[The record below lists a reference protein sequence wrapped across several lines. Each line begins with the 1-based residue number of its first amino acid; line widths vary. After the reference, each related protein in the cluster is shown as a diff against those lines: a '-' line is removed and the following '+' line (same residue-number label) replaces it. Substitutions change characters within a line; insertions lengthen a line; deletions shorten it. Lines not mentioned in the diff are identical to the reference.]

1 MTALAQIQLERG
13 SVVAAFDV
21 TADQASLIKGLA
33 RSFTADPAEI
43 LSAIELHA
51 AFIQHCVDNGSPEDA
66 IIAVFSAF
74 CLTYDTATRDIHVIV
89 QAQGLGEAAARR
101 VLKGYFSAWSIVNS
115 DTHCT
120 WPVAPLPALFA
131 AESTTELMALFGGQ
145 RGLGNCMQ
153 EAVWLFD
160 VYRPLLSDFVSHMSA
175 FLHCESQNKRVCSAY
190 SKGFNVF
197 SWLTLPDTMPD
208 TRYQLSMAIAL
219 PLLSLTQMMHIVVL
233 FKTLVVSPGELVK
246 RFKSKSH

>member
-21 TADQASLIKGLA
+21 TADQAALIKGLA
-33 RSFTADPAEI
+33 RSFTADPAES

-74 CLTYDTATRDIHVIV
+74 CLTYGTVTRDIHVIV
-89 QAQGLGEAAARR
+89 QAQGLDETAARR
-101 VLKGYFSAWSIVNS
+101 VLKGYFSAWSIVNNCS
-115 DTHCT
+115 DTNCA

-145 RGLGNCMQ
+145 RGLGSCMQ

-160 VYRPLLSDFVSHMSA
+160 VYRPLLSDFVSRMSA
-175 FLHCESQNKRVCSAY
+175 FLHCESQDKRVSSAY
-190 SKGFNVF
+190 SKGF
-197 SWLTLPDTMPD
+197 D
-208 TRYQLSMAIAL
+208 
-219 PLLSLTQMMHIVVL
+219 
-233 FKTLVVSPGELVK
+233 
-246 RFKSKSH
+246 